1 MFGSLFVL
9 HKLHGGKSTLT
20 HIRTPEHGSNL
31 QSKRPEI
38 PHIVYITKEKL
49 LENLTDLRFASI
61 DYLDTFFPTYRAFT
75 NGVTVLEVLRKAFY
89 NAEPPYSDQDQEDPQ
104 YHHHHPGSGPGG
116 E

>member
-1 MFGSLFVL
+1 
-9 HKLHGGKSTLT
+9 
-20 HIRTPEHGSNL
+20 
-31 QSKRPEI
+31 I